1 MTKTPKIQKTEFKA
15 LDRLIEDLLKER
27 DWFRK
32 MYFDYQLN
40 NLRKDRII
48 SDLNIEI
55 GRLMGKG
62 DSHE

>member
-32 MYFDYQLN
+32 MYFDSQLN